1 MRKEEESQDLI
12 AKVKKAAEE
21 TLREMDT
28 LKKDKNFSEKDFDKM
43 ILTNKEARE
52 NTIKL
57 FKEVKKLIINMIKKK
72 ILNNDKKSK
81 ELLEKIDEAEKKL
94 EEVSH

>member
-1 MRKEEESQDLI
+1 MRQEEESQDLI

-57 FKEVKKLIINMIKKK
+57 FKEVKKLIFHMIKKK
-72 ILNNDKKSK
+72 IFNNDKKSK